1 MCKYFTARN
10 ESKATTSPRQGVPE
24 SGLQGRSGRTI
35 LGLWIHAIHP
45 CTAPFRRF
53 ACKSAVLPI
62 CPAIHAGMTG
72 KTNIFSF
79 ARSSSNWLFKGPRS
93 TSMYPG
99 WIGVGAVAAASLLLG
114 GCVTDTQFLAQNSS
128 AALRTAESR
137 GKFELNC
144 PQVTTSVL
152 SQKVIQGMQGGYGWR
167 GAGAWAGPW
176 TEYTVGVRGC
186 GRQAVYMTVCRDPDS
201 CNAFSQTA
209 RILESPQ

>member
-1 MCKYFTARN
+1 MCTSFTARH
-10 ESKATTSPRQGVPE
+10 ESKATTSPRQGVPG
-24 SGLQGRSGRTI
+24 SSLQGRR
-35 LGLWIHAIHP
+35 GLAVIGFWIHAIHP

-72 KTNIFSF
+72 KTDISF
-79 ARSSSNWLFKGPRS
+79 LTRSSSNRLFKGPRT
-93 TSMYPG
+93 TSMHPCC
-99 WIGVGAVAAASLLLG
+99 IGIGAVAAVSLLLG
-114 GCVTDTQFLAQNSS
+114 GCVTDAQFLAQNSS

-144 PQVTTSVL
+144 PQVTSSVL
-152 SQKVIQGMQGGYGWR
+152 SQKVIQGIQGGYGR
-167 GAGAWAGPW
+167 YGGAWAGPW

-186 GRQAVYMTVCRDPDS
+186 GREAVYMAVCRDPDS

-209 RILESPQ
+209 RVLETPQ